1 MTTQGTFICFL
12 SYIFCFLSHSSLR
25 NRSLHIF
32 YGSKSSPRF
41 FFTVW
46 SIRNRSQSALCE
58 PHKVGRDPVRHVQ
71 SVPPLAG
78 LTLSPLTRCSGKQSF
93 RPHRHMEAE
102 LPKGFLRL
110 AENTLRTW
118 TLQED
123 ILAWPGLT
131 QDYTYH

>member
-1 MTTQGTFICFL
+1 
-12 SYIFCFLSHSSLR
+12 
-25 NRSLHIF
+25 
-32 YGSKSSPRF
+32 
-41 FFTVW
+41 
-46 SIRNRSQSALCE
+46 
-58 PHKVGRDPVRHVQ
+58 
-71 SVPPLAG
+71 
-78 LTLSPLTRCSGKQSF
+78 
-93 RPHRHMEAE
+93 MEAE